1 MLKSLL
7 VQNYALINHLDIQ
20 FHPGF
25 SIITGETGAGKSI
38 LLGALGLILGQRADT
53 GVLHDKSGKCIV
65 EGVFEIENYDL
76 KSFFEENDI
85 DFEKTTTIRREISEA
100 GKSRAFINDTPV
112 NLNQLRDLTVKLVD
126 IHSQHETLLLSD
138 SLFQMEVLDVLAGVS
153 SDLDSYKK
161 VYQQFRATERL
172 FSQLLDEARQAA
184 SDLDYFQFQLI
195 QLEEAGFTAGEQE
208 ELEEEQKALSH
219 AEEIQSNLALSSGLL
234 SSGDNSILPVL
245 KEALSALLKIQGFYP
260 KLESHSERLNSTLIE
275 LKDISVEIERLAGSI
290 EIDPGRLVLVNERLD
305 LIYSLQQKHKVAT
318 VEELM
323 TIRDELAGKVSH
335 IQSYDEE
342 IEKTAHKLEELKKSV
357 ASLSGVISE
366 KRRGVVSSMEEKV
379 MEILRNLGIP
389 NATFRVS
396 VADLPDYSIHGKD
409 KVVYLFSAN
418 KQTSPMELSRVASGG
433 ELSRVMLSLKSL
445 VSESRLLPT
454 IIFDEIDAGVSGEI
468 ADKMGNILRKMSKG
482 IQLVNITHL
491 PQVASKGD
499 SHYFVYKLDNEKATY
514 THIKLL
520 NPEERVLEIAR
531 MLSGEELTDAAIRN
545 ARELMSN

>member
-20 FHPGF
+20 FRPGF

-53 GVLHDKSGKCIV
+53 NVLYNKSKKCIV
-65 EGVFEIENYDL
+65 EGVFQVGGYGLE
-76 KSFFEENDI
+76 SFFLENDI
-85 DFEKTTTIRREISEA
+85 DFESTTTLRREITES

-112 NLNQLRDLTVKLVD
+112 NLNQLRDLTVKLVN

-138 SLFQMEVLDVLAGVS
+138 SLFQLDVVDVLAGVS
-153 SDLDSYKK
+153 SQLE
-161 VYQQFRATERL
+161 VYRKMYREFRATEK
-172 FSQLLDEARQAA
+172 FYAQLLEEARQAA
-184 SDLDYFQFQLI
+184 MDLDYFQFQLNQI
-195 QLEEAGFTAGEQE
+195 EEAKLLPGEQK
-208 ELEEEQKALSH
+208 ELEEEQSTLSH
-219 AEEIQSNLALSSGLL
+219 AEEIQTNLAQSVSLL
-234 SSGDNSILPVL
+234 ATGDTAILLML
-245 KEALSALLKIQGFYP
+245 KDTLSAITRIKDFYP
-260 KLESHSERLNSTLIE
+260 KAESLLERLNSSLIE
-275 LKDISVEIERLAGSI
+275 LKDISSEIEKLAVSI
-290 EIDPGRLVLVNERLD
+290 EIDPQRLGHVNERLD
-305 LIYSLQQKHKVAT
+305 MIYSLQQKHKVAT
-318 VEELM
+318 LEELM
-323 TIRDELAGKVSH
+323 AIGDELAKKVGH

-342 IEKTAHKLEELKKSV
+342 IEKTRVKLEELRNSV
-357 ASLSGVISE
+357 EAGATAISE
-366 KRRGVVSSMEEKV
+366 KRMSVKPAMEESVVDLLK
-379 MEILRNLGIP
+379 NLGIP
-389 NATFRVS
+389 NALFKVMITN
-396 VADLPDYSIHGKD
+396 LPDFTINGKD

-418 KQTSPMELSRVASGG
+418 KQSDLMELSKVASGG

-445 VSESRLLPT
+445 LSESRLLPT

-499 SHYFVYKLDNEKATY
+499 THYLVYKQDNESATY

-520 NPEERVLEIAR
+520 SKDERVLEIAR
-531 MLSGEELTDAAIRN
+531 MLSGEELTEAAIRN

>member
-7 VQNYALINHLDIQ
+7 VQNYALINQLDIQ

-85 DFEKTTTIRREISEA
+85 DFEKTTTIRREISES

-112 NLNQLRDLTVKLVD
+112 NLNLLRDLTARLVD

-153 SDLDSYKK
+153 SDLSSYKK
-161 VYQQFRATERL
+161 VYQEFRATERL
-172 FSQLLDEARQAA
+172 FAQLMDEARQAA
-184 SDLDYFQFQLI
+184 TDLDYFQFQLI
-195 QLEEAGFTAGEQE
+195 QLEEARLSAGEQE

-234 SSGDNSILPVL
+234 SVGDNSILPVL
-245 KEALSALLKIQGFYP
+245 KEALSALLKVQGFYP
-260 KLESHSERLNSTLIE
+260 KLESLSERLNSSLIE

-290 EIDPGRLVLVNERLD
+290 EIDPGRLLLVNERLD

-318 VEELM
+318 VEELLA
-323 TIRDELAGKVSH
+323 IRDELAGKVSH

-342 IEKTAHKLEELKKSV
+342 IEKTAHRLEELKKSV
-357 ASLSGVISE
+357 ASLAVIISE
-366 KRRGVVSSMEEKV
+366 KRKGVVPSMEEKV
-379 MEILRNLGIP
+379 MDILRNLGIP
-389 NATFRVS
+389 NASFRIS
-396 VADLPDYSIHGKD
+396 VTDLPDYSIHGKD

-418 KQTSPMELSRVASGG
+418 KQTTPMELSRVASGG

-520 NPEERVLEIAR
+520 NPEERILEIAR

>member
-7 VQNYALINHLDIQ
+7 VKNYALINHLDIQ
-20 FHPGF
+20 FSPGF

-65 EGVFEIENYDL
+65 EGVFEISNLDL
-76 KSFFEENDI
+76 RSFFEENDI
-85 DFEKTTTIRREISEA
+85 DFEKVTTIRREINES

-112 NLNQLRDLTVKLVD
+112 TLNQLRDLTVKLVD

-138 SLFQMEVLDVLAGVS
+138 SLFQMNVLDILSGVTPDLQEYIKLY
-153 SDLDSYKK
+153 SDFRTTEKK
-161 VYQQFRATERL
+161 LSQLMEESKQAATE
-172 FSQLLDEARQAA
+172 
-184 SDLDYFQFQLI
+184 LDYFQFQLQQI
-195 QLEEAGFTAGEQE
+195 EEAKLDSGEQE

-219 AEEIQSNLALSSGLL
+219 AGEIQHHLALSSGLL
-234 SSGDNSILPVL
+234 SEGDTSILTAL
-245 KEALSALLKIQGFYP
+245 KDSLVALQKIQNFYARVEP
-260 KLESHSERLNSTLIE
+260 LAERLNSSLIE
-275 LKDISVEIERLAGSI
+275 LKDIAAEVDKLAATVD
-290 EIDPGRLVLVNERLD
+290 IDPNRLEVVNERLD
-305 LIYSLQQKHKVAT
+305 LIYSLQQKHKVSSLN
-318 VEELM
+318 ELIA
-323 TIRDELAGKVSH
+323 IRDDLAAKLAH
-335 IQSYDEE
+335 IYSYDEE
-342 IEKTAHKLEELKKSV
+342 IEKSSQLLEKLKQAVTEKSAIISGKRKKIV
-357 ASLSGVISE
+357 PV
-366 KRRGVVSSMEEKV
+366 MEARV

-389 NATFRVS
+389 NAVFRVS
-396 VADLPDYSIHGKD
+396 VMELSDFTVHGKD

-418 KQTSPMELSRVASGG
+418 KQSSPMELSKVASGG

-468 ADKMGNILRKMSKG
+468 ADKMGNILRKMSHG

-499 SHYFVYKLDNEKATY
+499 THYLVYKQDNEKATY
-514 THIKLL
+514 THIKQLSS
-520 NPEERVLEIAR
+520 EERVMEIAR

>member
-7 VQNYALINHLDIQ
+7 VKNYALINHLDIQ
-20 FHPGF
+20 FSPGF

-65 EGVFEIENYDL
+65 EGVFEISNLDL
-76 KSFFEENDI
+76 RSFFEENDI
-85 DFEKTTTIRREISEA
+85 DFEKVTTIRREINES

-112 NLNQLRDLTVKLVD
+112 TLNQLRDLTVKLVD

-138 SLFQMEVLDVLAGVS
+138 SLFQMNVLDILSGVTPDLQEYIKLY
-153 SDLDSYKK
+153 SDFRTTEKK
-161 VYQQFRATERL
+161 LSQLMEESKQAATE
-172 FSQLLDEARQAA
+172 
-184 SDLDYFQFQLI
+184 LDYFQFQLQQI
-195 QLEEAGFTAGEQE
+195 EEAKLDSGEQE

-219 AEEIQSNLALSSGLL
+219 AGEIQHHLALSSGLL
-234 SSGDNSILPVL
+234 SEGDTSILTAL
-245 KEALSALLKIQGFYP
+245 KDSLVALQKIQNFYARVEP
-260 KLESHSERLNSTLIE
+260 LAERLNSSLIE
-275 LKDISVEIERLAGSI
+275 LKDIAAEVDKLAATVD
-290 EIDPGRLVLVNERLD
+290 IDPNRLEVVNERLD
-305 LIYSLQQKHKVAT
+305 LIYSLQQKHKVSSLN
-318 VEELM
+318 ELIA
-323 TIRDELAGKVSH
+323 IRDDLAAKLAH
-335 IQSYDEE
+335 IYSYDEE
-342 IEKTAHKLEELKKSV
+342 IEKSSQLLEKLKQAVTEKSAIISGKRKKIV
-357 ASLSGVISE
+357 PV
-366 KRRGVVSSMEEKV
+366 MEERV

-389 NATFRVS
+389 NAVFRVS
-396 VADLPDYSIHGKD
+396 VMELSDFTVHGKD

-418 KQTSPMELSRVASGG
+418 KQSSPMELSKVASGG

-468 ADKMGNILRKMSKG
+468 ADKMGNILRKMSHG

-499 SHYFVYKLDNEKATY
+499 THYLVYKQDNEKATY
-514 THIKLL
+514 THIKQLSS
-520 NPEERVLEIAR
+520 EERVMEIAR

>member
-1 MLKSLL
+1 MLKSLQ
-7 VQNYALINHLDIQ
+7 VQNYALINHLDIK

-85 DFEKTTTIRREISEA
+85 DYEKTTTIRREISES

-112 NLNQLRDLTVKLVD
+112 NLNQLRDLTVRLVD

-153 SDLDSYKK
+153 SDLMKYKEIYK
-161 VYQQFRATERL
+161 EFRATERL
-172 FSQLLDEARQAA
+172 YAQLLDEARQAA

-195 QLEEAGFTAGEQE
+195 QIDDARLSAGEQV
-208 ELEEEQKALSH
+208 ELEEEQKALTH
-219 AEEIQSNLALSSGLL
+219 AEEIQSNLVLSSELL
-234 SSGDNSILPVL
+234 SAGDNSILPVL
-245 KEALSALLKIQGFYP
+245 KEALSALLKIKDFYP
-260 KLESHSERLNSTLIE
+260 KVESFSERMNSTLIE
-275 LKDISVEIERLAGSI
+275 LKDISVEVERLASSI
-290 EIDPGRLVLVNERLD
+290 EIDPNRLVQVNERLD
-305 LIYSLQQKHKVAT
+305 MIYSLQQKHKVAT
-318 VEELM
+318 VEELLS
-323 TIRDELAGKVSH
+323 IRDELAGKVLH

-342 IEKTAHKLEELKKSV
+342 IERVTKKLQELKESV
-357 ASLSGVISE
+357 ASFASAISD
-366 KRRGVVSSMEEKV
+366 KRKNVVSAMEEKV
-379 MEILRNLGIP
+379 VDILRNLGIP
-389 NATFRVS
+389 NASFRVS
-396 VADLPDYSIHGKD
+396 VTDLPDFTNSGRD

-418 KQTSPMELSRVASGG
+418 KQTQPMELSRVASGG

-499 SHYFVYKLDNEKATY
+499 SHYFVYKQDNEKATY

-520 NPEERVLEIAR
+520 NQEERILEIAR

>member
-85 DFEKTTTIRREISEA
+85 DFEKTTTIRREISES

-112 NLNQLRDLTVKLVD
+112 NLNLLRDLTARLVD

-153 SDLDSYKK
+153 SDLSSYKK
-161 VYQQFRATERL
+161 VYQEFRATERL
-172 FSQLLDEARQAA
+172 FAQLMDEARQAA
-184 SDLDYFQFQLI
+184 TDLDYFQFQLI
-195 QLEEAGFTAGEQE
+195 QLEEARLSAGEQE

-234 SSGDNSILPVL
+234 SVGDNSILPVL
-245 KEALSALLKIQGFYP
+245 KEALSALLKVQGFYP
-260 KLESHSERLNSTLIE
+260 KLESLSERLNSSLIE

-290 EIDPGRLVLVNERLD
+290 EIDPGRLLLVNERLD
-305 LIYSLQQKHKVAT
+305 LIYGLQQKHKVAT
-318 VEELM
+318 VEELLA
-323 TIRDELAGKVSH
+323 IRDELAGKVSH

-342 IEKTAHKLEELKKSV
+342 IEKTAHRLEELKKSV
-357 ASLSGVISE
+357 ASLAVIISE
-366 KRRGVVSSMEEKV
+366 KRKGVVPSMEEKV
-379 MEILRNLGIP
+379 MDILRNLGIP
-389 NATFRVS
+389 NASFRIS
-396 VADLPDYSIHGKD
+396 ITDLPDYSIHGID

-418 KQTSPMELSRVASGG
+418 KQTTPMELSRVASGG

-499 SHYFVYKLDNEKATY
+499 SHYFVYKQDNEKATY

-520 NPEERVLEIAR
+520 NPEERILEIAR

>member
-7 VQNYALINHLDIQ
+7 VKNYALINHLDIH
-20 FHPGF
+20 FSTGF

-65 EGVFEIENYDL
+65 EGVFEVSNYDL

-85 DFEKTTTIRREISEA
+85 DFEKVTTIRREINES

-112 NLNQLRDLTVKLVD
+112 TLNQLRDLTVKLVD

-138 SLFQMEVLDVLAGVS
+138 SLFQMDVLDVLSGVAS
-153 SDLDSYKK
+153 NLQEYRK
-161 VYQQFRATERL
+161 VYTEFRAAEKKL
-172 FSQLLDEARQAA
+172 SQLTEESKQAA
-184 SDLDYFQFQLI
+184 TELDYFQFQLNQI
-195 QLEEAGFTAGEQE
+195 EEAKLAAGEQE
-208 ELEEEQKALSH
+208 ELEEEQKAISH
-219 AEEIQSNLALSSGLL
+219 AGEIQHHLAMSSGLL
-234 SSGDNSILPVL
+234 SEGDTSILTTL
-245 KEALSALLKIQGFYP
+245 KDSLVALQKIQNFYARVEP
-260 KLESHSERLNSTLIE
+260 LAERLNSSLIE
-275 LKDISVEIERLAGSI
+275 LKDIAAEVDKLAATV
-290 EIDPGRLVLVNERLD
+290 EIDPNRLELVNERLD
-305 LIYSLQQKHKVAT
+305 LIYSLQQKHKVSS
-318 VEELM
+318 VNELIA
-323 TIRDELAGKVSH
+323 IRDDLAAKLAH
-335 IQSYDEE
+335 IYSYDEE
-342 IEKTAHKLEELKKSV
+342 IEKTSQLLEKLKQAV
-357 ASLSGVISE
+357 SE
-366 KRRGVVSSMEEKV
+366 KSAIISGKRKNVIPAMEERV
-379 MEILRNLGIP
+379 METLRNLGIP
-389 NATFRVS
+389 NAAFRVS
-396 VADLPDYSIHGKD
+396 VTELPDFTVHGKD

-418 KQTSPMELSRVASGG
+418 KQSPPMELSKVASGG

-468 ADKMGNILRKMSKG
+468 ADKMGNILRKMSHG

-499 SHYFVYKLDNEKATY
+499 THYLVYKQDNEKATY
-514 THIKLL
+514 THIKQLSS
-520 NPEERVLEIAR
+520 EERVMEIAR